1 MAVGTEATQT
11 RQPRSFDDV
20 ERCVEAIVE
29 RVGHDIRLGVPLG
42 LGKPVELINALYA
55 RAKRDP
61 AIQLTLLTALS
72 LQRPYPSGLEGALLN
87 PFLER
92 VYEGVV
98 ELDYVCDQ
106 NAGKLPSN
114 VRVLE
119 FFFQTG
125 ARLKDE
131 QAQRDYISTNYT
143 FAARDVYAQGCNV
156 IAQIVAKRETAQG
169 LRYSLS
175 CNPDTGPEL
184 ERLLRAAE
192 ARGERRIAVIAQ
204 VNQQLPYMGNDAE
217 VPPSNFDFVVDHPRY
232 SSALFSVPKTPVS
245 VADHAIGLRVSTLV
259 RDGGTLQIGI
269 GTLGDAVSHAL
280 ALRQRRNAEYQRTLA
295 ALDAVEPHAK
305 LIEQFGGLQA
315 FDKGLYGASE
325 MIVDGFLHLLD
336 AGVIKREVYDFWA
349 LQQLVDEGVCDPQQ
363 LDASVLEALA
373 EHGVRLLRTQD
384 FERLRH
390 HGLFV
395 EESRYEDGEIIAPN
409 GERIPANLANPRS
422 REAIAQTCFG
432 TQLRNGIVLHG
443 GFFLGPRRFYQALRD
458 MPEDQRN
465 RICMTGV
472 ERINQLDLNPRLY
485 KAQRLHARFIN
496 TAMMATLSGAIVS
509 DGLEDGRVVSGVGGQ
524 YNFVAQAHQ
533 LHTGRSILLLRAVR
547 EANRKASSNIL
558 FDYGHC
564 TIPRHLRDIVV
575 TEYGIADLR
584 AQTDEQVARSLI
596 EIADSRFQAEL
607 IEKAQ
612 QAGKL
617 ARDYRL
623 PERCRN
629 NSPERLARCIEVSGE
644 AGALFPAF
652 PLGHDFTEQELR
664 LAKGLKAVQ
673 AIVAETPRLKLLLR
687 GLRPL
692 QSVEGALRED
702 LQRLALV
709 EAKGLQNRV
718 ARSLLIEQLHKA

>member
-1 MAVGTEATQT
+1 MADRNSTK
-11 RQPRSFDDV
+11 QPRYLD
-20 ERCVEAIVE
+20 EVEACVDAIIE

-55 RAKRDP
+55 RAKRD
-61 AIQLTLLTALS
+61 AHLKLTLLTALS

-98 ELDYVCDQ
+98 ELDYVRDQ
-106 NAGKLPSN
+106 NAGTLPPN

-125 ARLKDE
+125 ARLNDD

-143 FAARDVYAQGCNV
+143 FAARDVFAQGCNV
-156 IAQIVAKRETAQG
+156 IAQIVAKKQTAQG
-169 LRYSLS
+169 ERYSLS

-184 ERLLRAAE
+184 ERLLREAE

-217 VPPSNFDFVVDHPRY
+217 VPPSNFDFVIDHPRY

-245 VADHAIGLRVSTLV
+245 AADHAIGLRVSTLV

-295 ALDAVEPHAK
+295 ALDALEPNAK
-305 LIEQFGGLQA
+305 LIEQFGGLQR
-315 FDKGLYGASE
+315 FERGLYGASE

-349 LQQLVDEGVCDPQQ
+349 LQQLVDEGVCDPHQ
-363 LDASVLEALA
+363 LDARVLEALA

-395 EESRYEDGEIIAPN
+395 DATRYEDGEIIAPS
-409 GERIPANLANPRS
+409 GERIPANLANPQS
-422 REAIAQTCFG
+422 RQAIAASCLG
-432 TQLRNGIVLHG
+432 EKLRNGIVLHG
-443 GFFLGPRRFYQALRD
+443 GFFLGPRSFYQALRD
-458 MPEDQRN
+458 MPEDQRH

-472 ERINQLDLNPRLY
+472 ERINQLDLKPRLY

-509 DGLEDGRVVSGVGGQ
+509 DGLENGRVVSGVGGQ

-533 LHTGRSILLLRAVR
+533 LKTGRSILLLRAVR
-547 EANRKASSNIL
+547 EANGKASSNIL
-558 FDYGHC
+558 FEYGHC

-584 AQTDEQVARSLI
+584 AQTDECVARSLI
-596 EIADSRFQAEL
+596 EIADSRFQPEL
-607 IEKAQ
+607 IEKARK
-612 QAGKL
+612 AGKL
-617 ARDYRL
+617 AQNYTL
-623 PERCRN
+623 PERYRN
-629 NSPERLARCIEVSGE
+629 NLPERIAGAVGVSGE
-644 AGALFPAF
+644 TDALFPAF

-673 AIVAETPRLKLLLR
+673 AIVSNTPKLKLLLR
-687 GLRPL
+687 GLKPL
-692 QSVEGALRED
+692 QAVDGALRDD
-702 LQRLALV
+702 LQRLGLA
-709 EAKGLQNRV
+709 EPEGLQNRV
-718 ARSLLIEQLHKA
+718 ARSLLIDQLRKA

>member
-1 MAVGTEATQT
+1 MADSKPT
-11 RQPRSFDDV
+11 RQPRYLDEVDA
-20 ERCVEAIVE
+20 CVDALVE

-61 AIQLTLLTALS
+61 NLKLTVLTALS

-92 VYEGVV
+92 VYEGVI
-98 ELDYVCDQ
+98 ELDYVRDQ
-106 NAGKLPSN
+106 NAGQLPPN

-125 ARLKDE
+125 ARLKDD

-156 IAQIVAKRETAQG
+156 IAQIVAKREAAQG

-217 VPPSNFDFVVDHPRY
+217 VEPSNFDFVIDHPRY

-259 RDGGTLQIGI
+259 RDGGSLQIGI

-280 ALRQRRNAEYQRTLA
+280 ALRERRNAEYQRSLN
-295 ALDAVEPHAK
+295 ALDAIAPWRE
-305 LIEQFGGLQA
+305 LIDGFGGLQR
-315 FDKGLYGASE
+315 FERGLYGASE

-349 LQQLVDEGVCDPQQ
+349 LQQLVDEGLCDPRE
-363 LDASVLEALA
+363 LNAGVLEALA
-373 EHGVRLLRTQD
+373 EQGVRLLRTQD

-395 EESRYEDGEIIAPN
+395 DEAGYEDGEIIAPS

-422 REAIAQTCFG
+422 RTAIAESCLG
-432 TQLRNGIVLHG
+432 ARLRNGIVLHG
-443 GFFLGPRRFYQALRD
+443 GFFLGPRSFYQALRD
-458 MPEDQRN
+458 MPEQQRN

-496 TAMMATLSGAIVS
+496 TAMMATLSGAIIS
-509 DGLEDGRVVSGVGGQ
+509 DGLENGRVVSGVGGQ

-533 LHTGRSILLLRAVR
+533 LPTGRSILLLRAVR
-547 EANRKASSNIL
+547 DADGKASSNIL

-584 AQTDEQVARSLI
+584 AQTDEQVARALI
-596 EIADSRFQAEL
+596 EIADSRFQPEL

-617 ARDYRL
+617 ARNYRL
-623 PERCRN
+623 PERCRHN
-629 NSPERLARCIEVSGE
+629 HPERLARCIEVGGE
-644 AGALFPAF
+644 ADALFPAF

-673 AIVAETPRLKLLLR
+673 ATVATTPKLKLLLR
-687 GLRPL
+687 GARPL
-692 QSVEGALRED
+692 QPVDEAERAD
-702 LQRLALV
+702 LQRLGLD
-709 EAKGLQNRV
+709 EPKGLQNRV
-718 ARSLLIEQLHKA
+718 ARSLLLDQLRKA